1 MGKKL
6 FDPFFIFIDKMN
18 FQNTRIKVLMIVLF
32 LAIALAFTYLFHY
45 VFREGVIFTHFFYV
59 PIILATLWWGRRGLI
74 VPIGL
79 SVLLILS
86 HYLSGLTYPIYEDL
100 LRSFMFLAIGVVVAV
115 LSEEIMTSHEKIH
128 ASEEKF
134 RSVAETA
141 VDGIVTTDAQG
152 RIILFNHSLLDIFGY
167 SSDDLNGKPVTMLLP
182 ERFQNNLMHILNN
195 VQSSGNHRL
204 MGQTIEYV
212 GLRKDGGEF
221 PLEASLSTWRSN
233 GESFFTGIIR
243 DVTERKIAEERK
255 NQLASIV
262 ESSDDAIISKSM
274 DGIIKSWNHG
284 AEKIYGYS
292 EEEVLGKSISI
303 LIPPDCPDELYR
315 FLDNISKGEHVKH
328 YETKRMCKDGRIIDI
343 SLTISPTLNADGDV
357 IGASTI
363 ARDITQKKITEK
375 ALKKSLKDKEML
387 IKEIHHRVKNN
398 LMIITSLLSLQS
410 QYINDQESRT
420 IFQESEN
427 RARSMAMIHEKLYQS
442 GEGKTIDFT
451 EYIRSLGMEL
461 YRTYALNPSLIKLE
475 MKLDNARLDVDTAI
489 PMGLIFNELI
499 TNCLKHAFP
508 DKRTGKIW
516 INFKK
521 TDEGYVLVVADDG
534 VGLPEDFDLERSD
547 SFGLKL
553 VNILTKQVEGKLQLD
568 TSKGT
573 SFTINFSE
581 QEKE

>member
-1 MGKKL
+1 
-6 FDPFFIFIDKMN
+6 MN
-18 FQNTRIKVLMIVLF
+18 FQNIRIKLLIIVIL
-32 LAIALAFTYLFHY
+32 LAIAMGFAYLFHY
-45 VFREGVIFTHFFYV
+45 ILGEGVLFTHFFYV

-79 SVLLILS
+79 SVMLISS
-86 HYLSGLTYPIYEDL
+86 HYLSGLTSPIYEDL

-115 LSEEIMTSHEKIH
+115 LSEEIMADEEKLL

-141 VDGIVTTDAQG
+141 VDGIVTTDVRG

-167 SSDDLNGKPVTMLLP
+167 SSDELNGKPVTMLLP
-182 ERFQNNLMHILNN
+182 ERFKENLMHILNR

-262 ESSDDAIISKSM
+262 ESSDDAIVSKSL

-315 FLDNISKGEHVKH
+315 FLDKISKGEHVKH

-427 RARSMAMIHEKLYQS
+427 RARSMALIHEKLYQS

-475 MKLDNARLDVDTAI
+475 MELDNARLDVDTAI

-508 DKRTGKIW
+508 DERTGKIW

-521 TDEGYVLVVADDG
+521 TDEGYVLMVADDG

-568 TSKGT
+568 TIKGT

>member
-1 MGKKL
+1 
-6 FDPFFIFIDKMN
+6 MN

-79 SVLLILS
+79 SLMFISS
-86 HYLSGLTYPIYEDL
+86 HYLSGLTSPIYEDL
-100 LRSFMFLAIGVVVAV
+100 LRSLMFLAIGVVVAV
-115 LSEEIMTSHEKIH
+115 LSEEIMASHEKIH

-141 VDGIVTTDAQG
+141 VDGIVTTDVRG

-167 SSDDLNGKPVTMLLP
+167 SSDELNGKPVTMLLP
-182 ERFQNNLMHILNN
+182 ERFQNNLMHILNR

-212 GLRKDGGEF
+212 GLRKDGSEF

-262 ESSDDAIISKSM
+262 ESSDDAIVSKSL

-284 AEKIYGYS
+284 AEEIYGYG

-315 FLDNISKGEHVKH
+315 FLDKISKGEHVKH
-328 YETKRMCKDGRIIDI
+328 YETKRMRKDGRIIDI

-363 ARDITQKKITEK
+363 ARDITQKKITEE

-442 GEGKTIDFT
+442 GEGKTINFT

-475 MKLDNARLDVDTAI
+475 MELDDAWLDVDTAI

-508 DKRTGKIW
+508 DERTGKIW

-521 TDEGYVLVVADDG
+521 TDEGYVLMVADDG

-553 VNILTKQVEGKLQLD
+553 VNILTKQVEGQLQLD